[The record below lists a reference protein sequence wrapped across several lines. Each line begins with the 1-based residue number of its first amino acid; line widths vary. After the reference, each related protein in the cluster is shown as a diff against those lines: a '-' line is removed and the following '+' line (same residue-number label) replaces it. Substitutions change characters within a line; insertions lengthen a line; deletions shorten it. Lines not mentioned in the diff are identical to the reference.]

1 MLAKTLGQ
9 TIARHGV
16 LATFALETHIG
27 DDAEDIVAVGFVDF
41 DGLLVRSGQH
51 HLGATAHTHGL
62 EVVVEGFLRE
72 LLALLEHKTIEVGQS
87 RGVEADAVLNEE
99 NYLHSDR
106 STVLRRVPF
115 VLNQLDDSHQQLGI
129 AQPGEHVVYA
139 RQVLALHAAA
149 NFAGEGRQDYN
160 GNRGMEVLDIAGGG
174 KDIGARHI
182 GHDDD
187 ELEIATGQLHEGF
200 FLGGHAGEPRRISQA
215 ERCIF
220 IEDEFVNAA
229 IVFKHE
235 GIVFGGN
242 E

>member
-1 MLAKTLGQ
+1 
-9 TIARHGV
+9 
-16 LATFALETHIG
+16 
-27 DDAEDIVAVGFVDF
+27 
-41 DGLLVRSGQH
+41 
-51 HLGATAHTHGL
+51 
-62 EVVVEGFLRE
+62 
-72 LLALLEHKTIEVGQS
+72 
-87 RGVEADAVLNEE
+87 
-99 NYLHSDR
+99 
-106 STVLRRVPF
+106 
-115 VLNQLDDSHQQLGI
+115 
-129 AQPGEHVVYA
+129 
-139 RQVLALHAAA
+139 
-149 NFAGEGRQDYN
+149 
-160 GNRGMEVLDIAGGG
+160 MEVLDIAGGG